1 MQKFFLKFKSFCLV
15 SLSVISLM
23 TIVFLFRQ
31 ALVSDKVF
39 KMTYPEVVF
48 LNNLPIDKNIA
59 LISIRDLITPY
70 SEVKKIVDVDVKGLT
85 KTISELPWVENV
97 SVIRDFPDVIKIVIS
112 SKQFIA
118 YKVLNDK
125 YYPITSS
132 GEVLNMPVE
141 YADGLLVFGDGAE
154 TEVLNLL
161 KFLSKYPNLKN
172 RLGAIQY
179 VNGLRWNLIFYDV
192 ADGLTAKLDNDFEK
206 GVAKLAELD
215 VLQGILSRD
224 ISDIDLRDLTKILIK
239 QRKN

>member
-1 MQKFFLKFKSFCLV
+1 MNFNMQKFFLKFKSFCLV

-112 SKQFIA
+112 SKQF
-118 YKVLNDK
+118 Y
-125 YYPITSS
+125 
-132 GEVLNMPVE
+132 
-141 YADGLLVFGDGAE
+141 
-154 TEVLNLL
+154 
-161 KFLSKYPNLKN
+161 
-172 RLGAIQY
+172 
-179 VNGLRWNLIFYDV
+179 
-192 ADGLTAKLDNDFEK
+192 
-206 GVAKLAELD
+206 LASMCFFFI
-215 VLQGILSRD
+215 ILSRN
-224 ISDIDLRDLTKILIK
+224 KVFAIK
-239 QRKN
+239 FSGKA